1 MPIRYGL
8 IILAL
13 IAGTELS
20 GCAAGVKAGT
30 AAVSTLG
37 AWWSY
42 KAASADPVA
51 VTTLARECV
60 WFKYV
65 SMTCD
70 EWAVLSAATKKAI
83 ADNNRLGVELCGVE
97 RTATVCP

>member
-8 IILAL
+8 IILVL
-13 IAGTELS
+13 MTGIS
-20 GCAAGVKAGT
+20 GCAAGIKAGT
-30 AAVSTLG
+30 AAVTTLG

-65 SMTCD
+65 SVTCD
-70 EWAVLSAATKKAI
+70 EWAALSAATKKAI

-97 RTATVCP
+97 QIKTVCQ